1 MSIHSLSASEIARHL
16 ESGELSSVDV
26 VDALIERRRAID
38 PAVNAFTQINENA
51 RAQAEAADEARA
63 RGEARSP
70 LHGLPITIKD
80 NLDFEGLDSTLG
92 LRNRAQRPASEDAVL
107 VAELRRLGAIVLGKT
122 NVPQLLLAQETEND
136 VYGVTR
142 NPWSPDRVPGGS
154 SGGEGAALATGM
166 SPLGIGTDIGGSIRI
181 PAHFCGVAGLK
192 PTVDRWSNRG
202 SQTAV
207 PGQELV
213 RAQIGPM
220 ARTVADLELVWTS
233 VSTQSQADADPQVPP
248 IAPGR
253 PDAIELSG
261 LRIGIYDTDD
271 LIEPVPAL
279 RRAVHR
285 AAEIL
290 ADAGA
295 TIVEY
300 APTPSADIIYMW
312 MAALTSDGG
321 VTIDRSLAG
330 EPPSPQLKPSRMIAR
345 VPGPARRLAASALAR
360 LGEHRVARLL
370 DVLGRKPVE
379 EFWKLTNERTLLR
392 RRESDAWQRAEI
404 DALICPAH
412 VVPAMRHRE
421 SSDFTL
427 SIGPCA
433 RWSLLNFPAGSVPVT
448 RVRSGETDY
457 PRESDRLDAKVKRVS
472 AGSEGLPI
480 GVQVVTRPYREDVAL
495 AVMRHIEIGARSD
508 AQAPK
513 TPIDPAIASAT

>member
-1 MSIHSLSASEIARHL
+1 MSIHTLSATELVRHL
-16 ESGELSSVDV
+16 ESGELSSVEI
-26 VDALIERRRAID
+26 VDALIERRRAVD
-38 PAVNAFTQINENA
+38 PAVNAFTQINEQA
-51 RAQAEAADEARA
+51 RGEARAADEARA

-80 NLDFEGLDSTLG
+80 NLDFAGLDSTLG
-92 LRNRAQRPASEDAVL
+92 LRSRAQRPASEDAVL
-107 VAELRRLGAIVLGKT
+107 VAELRRLGAVVLGKT

-142 NPWSPDRVPGGS
+142 NPWNLERVPGGS

-220 ARTVADLELVWTS
+220 ARTVADLELLWTC
-233 VSTQSQADADPQVPP
+233 VSTLTQASADPQVPP
-248 IAPGR
+248 LAPGD
-253 PDAIELSG
+253 PAAIDLSG
-261 LRIGIYDTDD
+261 MRIGVYDTDD

-295 TIVEY
+295 VIVDYE
-300 APTPSADIIYMW
+300 PTPSADIIYMW

-321 VTIDRSLAG
+321 ATIDRSLAG

-345 VPGPARRLAASALAR
+345 VPGPARRLASSALAR

-379 EFWKLTNERTLLR
+379 ELWQLTNERTLLR
-392 RRESDAWQRAEI
+392 RRESDAWQRTEI

-412 VVPAMRHRE
+412 VAPAMRHRE

-433 RWSLLNFPAGSVPVT
+433 RWSLLNFPAGIVPIT
-448 RVRSGETDY
+448 KVRSGETDY
-457 PRESDRLDAKVKRVS
+457 PRQSDRLDAKVRRVS
-472 AGSEGLPI
+472 EGSEGLPV
-480 GVQVVTRPYREDVAL
+480 GVQVVTRPYREDLAL
-495 AVMRHIEIGARSD
+495 AVMRHLEIGVRSD
-508 AQAPK
+508 AELPRA
-513 TPIDPAIASAT
+513 PIDPQ